1 MPYIFAATAS
11 APFGLM
17 PVEGVVPAPT
27 NAYVVGTS
35 AGAIQIG
42 DVVVL
47 GTDGRVQVAASGL
60 ISVAGTGV
68 TTVIGV
74 AAEGLDASP
83 AAGTEILVYD
93 NPDQIF
99 VIQDDGN
106 AAGGIQATG
115 VGSIGLTFGFS
126 ATAGGTALN
135 RSGMVLKGTSGSTAQ
150 TLPFKILGQHRVEGG
165 GTGLITAGSGTFT
178 RWRVKF
184 NPASHL
190 LQGGAI

>member
-11 APFGLM
+11 APFGLI
-17 PVEGVVPAPT
+17 PVEGIVPAQT
-27 NAYVVGTS
+27 NAYIVGTS

-47 GTDGRVQVAASGL
+47 GTDGLVQVAASGL
-60 ISVAGTGV
+60 LSVAGTGV

-74 AAEGLDASP
+74 AAQGLAASP

-93 NPDQIF
+93 DPNQIF

-106 AAGGIQATG
+106 AAGGMQTTG
-115 VGSIGLTFGFS
+115 VGSIGLTFGFA
-126 ATAGGTALN
+126 ATAGSTTLE

-150 TLPFKILGQHRVEGG
+150 TLPFKVLGQHRVEGA
-165 GTGLITAGSGTFT
+165 GTALVTAASGAFT

-184 NPASHL
+184 NPAAHL